1 MPTIRDLVKLCP
13 GCGTTVVWPFTQDFD
28 LRRIKLA
35 KDGLV
40 VDGRVASDDE
50 MEILRKLIPSIAY
63 AIEIGV
69 RVQTIDDKGVLWHEP
84 CFLLNDF
91 RMRRSVEASI
101 TRSNKRDASGGWD
114 HIKKNAE
121 QMQILAMKKYM
132 QVIADILSVWIKRR
146 T

>member
-1 MPTIRDLVKLCP
+1 MPTIRDLVQQCP

-40 VDGRVASDDE
+40 VDGRMASDDE
-50 MEILRKLIPSIAY
+50 MAILRKMFPSIVY

-84 CFLLNDF
+84 CYLLHDS
-91 RMRRSVEASI
+91 RVRRSVEASI
-101 TRSNKRDASGGWD
+101 ARSL
-114 HIKKNAE
+114 KKNE
-121 QMQILAMKKYM
+121 EHRLAMKKHM
-132 QVIADILSVWIKRR
+132 QAIADILSVWIKRR
-146 T
+146 TQ